1 MSNQRAQGRKLAILA
16 ADGFEQVELTSPKEA
31 IEAAGGETQIVS
43 LKKGYI
49 QANKHREHGDRFQVD
64 LSLDEANAT
73 EFDALL
79 IPGGLFSPDTLRTN
93 DQAKDFVSKFFEQKK
108 PVFSICHGP
117 QVLISANLV
126 DGREVTGYKS
136 IQQDL
141 RNAGGKVKDQSV
153 VVDGGL
159 VTSRSP
165 DDLGDFNNK
174 IVEEICEG
182 KHERQLESV
191 TA

>member
-1 MSNQRAQGRKLAILA
+1 MTQRAQGRKLAILA
-16 ADGFEQVELTSPKEA
+16 ADGFEEVELTSPREA
-31 IEAAGGETQIVS
+31 IENAGGEASIVS
-43 LKKGYI
+43 ITHGTI
-49 QANKHREHGDRFQVD
+49 QANKHREHGATFKVD
-64 LSLDEANAT
+64 LTLNDARAED
-73 EFDALL
+73 FDALL

-93 DQAKDFVSKFFEQKK
+93 QKALDFASDFFRQKK

-126 DGREVTGYKS
+126 NGREMTGFEA

-141 RNAGGKVKDQSV
+141 KNAGARVLDQSV
-153 VVDGGL
+153 VVDAGL

-165 DDLGDFNNK
+165 DDLGDFNAK

-182 KHERQLESV
+182 KHADQRQSV

>member
-1 MSNQRAQGRKLAILA
+1 MTQRAQGRKLAILA
-16 ADGFEQVELTSPKEA
+16 ADGFEQIELTSPKEA
-31 IEAAGGETQIVS
+31 IENAGGQTTIVS
-43 LKKGYI
+43 LKPGTI
-49 QANKHREHGDRFQVD
+49 QANKHREHGDTFKVD
-64 LSLDEANAT
+64 MTLNNAKA
-73 EFDALL
+73 EDFHALL

-93 DQAKDFVSKFFEQKK
+93 KQALDFVSDFFSQKK

-126 DGREVTGYKS
+126 NGREVTGYPS

-141 RNAGGKVKDQSV
+141 KNAGARVLDQSV
-153 VVDGGL
+153 VVDAGL

-165 DDLGDFNNK
+165 DDLGDFNAK

-182 KHERQLESV
+182 KHAEQRKSV